1 MAARGVLYLA
11 YFADERFWRALPG
24 GEAPPAGPMICGG
37 GLELRDYGT
46 LLAAVRDL
54 PVDLR
59 IGAASS
65 WSHHSAFDGSPDL
78 PPNVHV
84 YSYAYLPLR
93 QLYAAA
99 RFVVVPLQ
107 DVDNQAGNTV
117 VLEAMAIANAD

>member
-24 GEAPPAGPMICGG
+24 GEAPPARPMICAV
-37 GLELRDYGT
+37 GLEFRDYGT

-93 QLYAAA
+93 QPYAAA
-99 RFVVVPLQ
+99 PFVVVPSQ
-107 DVDNQAGNTV
+107 HADTQA
-117 VLEAMAIANAD
+117 AITPPLRPLPL